1 MINLKE
7 LSETQMKEF
16 VQGLGLPSYRAGQIL
31 RWIYEKRVQSL
42 EEMTDLSKELRK
54 RLSEVSYIS
63 NLRLITKKISKIDG
77 TEKYLFGLHDGETIE
92 SVLIPDLD
100 RLTLCISSQVG
111 CAMGCAFCL
120 TGKMGFK
127 RNLKAYEIVDQ
138 IISVSRLPK
147 ERHITNIVLM
157 GMGEPLMNLDEVS
170 EAIRRMIGLLKIS
183 RRKITLS
190 TSGYVPGIKKLPE
203 VLPKM
208 VNLAVSL
215 NATTDEVRD
224 KIMPINKKYPISVLL
239 DILRHFPLEKTRRIT
254 FEYVLIDGLNDT
266 PQDAK
271 RLIKLLKGI
280 PSKINL
286 IPFNEYPGS
295 LMKPPPEEKI
305 LTFQEILISSGMT
318 AFIRKSKGSDIMAA
332 CGQLKGANT
341 TYAPQN
347 QA

>member
-7 LSETQMKEF
+7 LSVAEMKEF
-16 VQGLGLPSYRAGQIL
+16 VQGLGLPAYRAVQIL
-31 RWIYEKRVQSL
+31 RRIYEKKVHSI

-63 NLRLITKKISKIDG
+63 NLRLITRKTSKIDG
-77 TEKYLFGLHDGETIE
+77 TEKYLFGLLDGESIE
-92 SVLIPDLD
+92 SVLIPDAD

-111 CAMGCAFCL
+111 CAMDCVFCL
-120 TGKMGFK
+120 TGKMGFR

-138 IISVSRLPK
+138 IISVSRLHRD
-147 ERHITNIVLM
+147 RHITNVVFM
-157 GMGEPLMNLDEVS
+157 GMGEPLINLDEVS
-170 EAIRRMIGLLKIS
+170 EAISRMIGLLKIS

-190 TSGYVPGIKKLPE
+190 TSGYVPGIKKLPKA
-203 VLPKM
+203 LPKM

-224 KIMPINKKYPISVLL
+224 KIMPINKKYPISVLI
-239 DILRHFPLEKTRRIT
+239 DALRHYPLEKTRRIT
-254 FEYVLIDGLNDT
+254 FEYVLIEGINDT
-266 PQDAK
+266 TEDAK
-271 RLIKLLKGI
+271 RLIKLLRGI
-280 PSKINL
+280 PSKVNL

-295 LMKPPPEEKI
+295 EMHPPPEEKI
-305 LTFQEILISSGMT
+305 LSFQRILISSGMT

-341 TYAPQN
+341 TYVPQN